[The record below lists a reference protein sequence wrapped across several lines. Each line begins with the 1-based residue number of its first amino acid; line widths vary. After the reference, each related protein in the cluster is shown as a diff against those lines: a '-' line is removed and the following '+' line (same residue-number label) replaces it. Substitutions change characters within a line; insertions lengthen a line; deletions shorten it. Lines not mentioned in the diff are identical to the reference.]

1 MPVIFALIVEGRAVR
16 IGDPTGGT
24 FDAAG
29 DLDRLLPLETQ
40 LPLDPAPDL
49 VLLARIQAYAPV
61 EFAPAELIE
70 VSREAAL
77 LRAFAR
83 PGPEANGVERLV
95 ALAEHGRQVLGS
107 RLIATGD

>member
-1 MPVIFALIVEGRAVR
+1 MPVIFALIIDGRAAR
-16 IGDPTGGT
+16 IADPTGGT

-29 DLDRLLPLETQ
+29 DIDRLLPLETQ
-40 LPLDPAPDL
+40 FPLDPAPEL
-49 VLLARIQAYAPV
+49 VLLARVEAYATV
-61 EFAPAELIE
+61 EFAPAELVE

-95 ALAEHGRQVLGS
+95 ALAEHGQQVLGA
-107 RLIATGD
+107 RLVATGD